1 MLLREKVQRFL
12 LKLIMKNLYLLF
24 ACIFPSLA
32 LADGKAVF
40 NQVCASCH
48 LQGMNGAPKLGDHT
62 DWSARIKEGKVDLI
76 AEAYDGVRLMP
87 AKGGKPDLSIEDF
100 SAAVIYMANQAG
112 ADWKALN
119 QTEHQKIARKLEKSR
134 QQHR

>member
-1 MLLREKVQRFL
+1 M
-12 LKLIMKNLYLLF
+12 Y
-24 ACIFPSLA
+24 PSLA

-48 LQGMNGAPKLGDHT
+48 LQGMNSAPKLGSRV

-76 AEAYDGVRLMP
+76 AEAYSGVRLMP

-100 SAAVIYMANQAG
+100 SSAVIYMANQAG
-112 ADWKALN
+112 ASWKALN
-119 QTEHQKIARKLEKSR
+119 QTEHQKIALKLEASK
-134 QQHR
+134 QHHH

>member
-1 MLLREKVQRFL
+1 
-12 LKLIMKNLYLLF
+12 MKNLYLLF
-24 ACIFPSLA
+24 ACFLPSLA

-40 NQVCASCH
+40 IQVCASCH
-48 LQGMNGAPKLGDHT
+48 LQGVNGAPKLGSRS
-62 DWSARIKEGKVDLI
+62 DWAYRIKEGKVDLI
-76 AEAYDGVRLMP
+76 SEAYGGVRLMP
-87 AKGGKPDLSIEDF
+87 AKEGKSDLSPEDF